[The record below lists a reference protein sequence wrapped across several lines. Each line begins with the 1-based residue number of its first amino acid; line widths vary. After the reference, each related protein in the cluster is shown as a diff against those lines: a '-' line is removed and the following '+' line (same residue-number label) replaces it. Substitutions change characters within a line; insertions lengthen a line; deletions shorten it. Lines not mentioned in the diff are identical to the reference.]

1 VGAITRLRDPIKTF
15 VTLSSWRRS
24 SNVESSG
31 RGSVPDAQ
39 LSESSET
46 YDPTLCEGKTPCSQR
61 SSRISSLILRHSAR
75 NLSIVTLPNLRG
87 IFFATSLL
95 LNSNR
100 VPILPFISTEVDS
113 PVTSGIPVCLRRG
126 PGLGPDKNKAS
137 GGDDIRVPRFPP
149 RHHRTIESS
158 ESASSCRTRTRNFDF
173 LAVYLSPA
181 EETSQAKNGHLTLL
195 NLGLTDLALRYLR
208 LVPEAFFLGVA
219 LDTEESDDTKAPTCA
234 FLG

>member
-1 VGAITRLRDPIKTF
+1 MGVGVGAITRLRDPIKTF

-113 PVTSGIPVCLRRG
+113 PVTSGIPICLRRG
-126 PGLGPDKNKAS
+126 PGLGPNKNKAS

-158 ESASSCRTRTRNFDF
+158 ESASSCRTRTGNFFSLSSPWEDVGA
-173 LAVYLSPA
+173 LYLVRLSREGQSKDSELSGFSCCVSIASGGNEPN
-181 EETSQAKNGHLTLL
+181 EERTS
-195 NLGLTDLALRYLR
+195 
-208 LVPEAFFLGVA
+208 
-219 LDTEESDDTKAPTCA
+219 DTTEFGID
-234 FLG
+234 